1 MPYRAI
7 LAVVSGRVGDIGVLE
22 AAHVIARHFQSH
34 VDVLFVNEDPR
45 SLPYLNAGV
54 APGFVGSLVA
64 TAESKVRSSRE
75 KAHSIFTHWVQS
87 AGLCMRDREQL
98 GPPSALLTASWIEK
112 AGNGEQIGRQGRFA
126 DLIVMEQPV
135 GSHETNDGVLFNKG
149 VESALMATGRPIL
162 FVPTAVTRLPPPET
176 WVAMIA
182 WNGSAEATRAVS
194 NAVPLLVAAKV
205 VKIFCGTESEKPSR
219 CTSDD
224 LRQFRR
230 YLSLQVISADFQP
243 SSVSSADAGRQILE
257 EATKVDA
264 ELLVMGAFTHS
275 RMREFILGGA
285 TKYVLTHAHIP
296 VLMTH

>member
-34 VDVLFVNEDPR
+34 VDVLFVGEDPR

-64 TAESKVRSSRE
+64 TAESNVRSSRE

-98 GPPSALLTASWIEK
+98 GPPSALLTTSWIEK

-135 GSHETNDGVLFNKG
+135 GSHETNDGVLFNKA

-162 FVPTAVTRLPPPET
+162 FVPTEVTRLPPPET

-296 VLMTH
+296 VLMAH